1 MHIFQLPDDEIFK
14 AGTDKNEWLPQG
26 KTIKVDVDTI
36 IFCRKGT
43 ANIEIDLIPYEIV
56 ANTQLIIIAGS
67 IVHNISNSDDFKISY
82 ITFKHEVYDEAT
94 AQLEPSFTFF
104 LKEYPCVQL
113 GEKRINKMNYLVE
126 AMEDFYNEKTNCFR
140 VKIFKNNIQS
150 FLLDVYDK
158 TRTLF
163 KIDKSEEVGRR
174 EELFIKFI
182 HLIHKYCPQ
191 QREVGFYAGK
201 LYITSRYL
209 SSITQNVAD
218 KSAKYIIDK
227 HAIQRIKIMLK
238 YSNMSIQDISYE
250 LNFPD
255 QSFFSRYFKKHTGM
269 SPLEYRTKP

>member
-1 MHIFQLPDDEIFK
+1 MHILQLPDNEIFK
-14 AGTDKNEWLPQG
+14 AGADKDEWLPQG
-26 KTIKVDVDTI
+26 KTMKVDVDTI

-43 ANIEIDLIPYEIV
+43 AHIEIDLIPYEIV
-56 ANTQLIIIAGS
+56 ANTQLIILAGS
-67 IVHNISNSDDFKISY
+67 IVHNIDNSDDLKISY
-82 ITFKHEVYDEAT
+82 IIFKHEVYEEAT

-191 QREVGFYAGK
+191 QREVGFYAEK

-209 SSITQNVAD
+209 SSITQSVAD

-238 YSNMSIQDISYE
+238 YSNVSIQDISYE

>member
-1 MHIFQLPDDEIFK
+1 MHIFQLPDDKIFK
-14 AGTDKNEWLPQG
+14 AGADKNEWLPQG
-26 KTIKVDVDTI
+26 KTMKVDVNTI

-191 QREVGFYAGK
+191 QREVGFYAEK

-269 SPLEYRTKP
+269 SPLEYRAKP

>member
-1 MHIFQLPDDEIFK
+1 MHILQLPDGEIFK
-14 AGTDKNEWLPQG
+14 VGTDKNEWLPQG

-126 AMEDFYNEKTNCFR
+126 AMEDFYYEKTNCFR
-140 VKIFKNNIQS
+140 IKIFKNNIQS

-269 SPLEYRTKP
+269 SPLEYRAKP

>member
-14 AGTDKNEWLPQG
+14 AGADKNEWLPQG
-26 KTIKVDVDTI
+26 KTMKVDVDTI

-43 ANIEIDLIPYEIV
+43 AHIEIDLIPYEIV

-113 GEKRINKMNYLVE
+113 GEKKINKMNYLVE
-126 AMEDFYNEKTNCFR
+126 AMEDFYNEKNNCFR

-191 QREVGFYAGK
+191 QREVGFYAEK

-238 YSNMSIQDISYE
+238 YSNMSILDISYE

>member
-14 AGTDKNEWLPQG
+14 AGADKYEWLPEG

-43 ANIEIDLIPYEIV
+43 ANIEIDLIPYELV

-113 GEKRINKMNYLVE
+113 GEKKINKMNYLVE
-126 AMEDFYNEKTNCFR
+126 AMEDFYNEKNNCFR

-163 KIDKSEEVGRR
+163 KIEKSEEVGRR

-191 QREVGFYAGK
+191 QREVGFYAEK
-201 LYITSRYL
+201 LCITSRYL

-250 LNFPD
+250 LNFPN

-269 SPLEYRTKP
+269 SPLEYRAKP

>member
-14 AGTDKNEWLPQG
+14 AGADKNEWLPQG
-26 KTIKVDVDTI
+26 KTMKVDVDTI

-43 ANIEIDLIPYEIV
+43 AHIEIDLIPYELV
-56 ANTQLIIIAGS
+56 AYTQLIIIAGS

-113 GEKRINKMNYLVE
+113 GEKRINKMNYLIE

-191 QREVGFYAGK
+191 QREVGFYAEK

-269 SPLEYRTKP
+269 SPLEYRAKP

>member
-14 AGTDKNEWLPQG
+14 AGADKNEWLPQG
-26 KTIKVDVDTI
+26 KTMKVDVNTI

-269 SPLEYRTKP
+269 SPLEYREKP

>member
-1 MHIFQLPDDEIFK
+1 MHIFKLPDDEIFK
-14 AGTDKNEWLPQG
+14 AGADKYEWLPEG

-43 ANIEIDLIPYEIV
+43 AHIEIDLIPYELV

-126 AMEDFYNEKTNCFR
+126 AMEDFYYEKTNCFR
-140 VKIFKNNIQS
+140 IKIFKNNIQS

>member
-1 MHIFQLPDDEIFK
+1 MHILQLPDGEIFK
-14 AGTDKNEWLPQG
+14 AGADKYEWLPEG

-43 ANIEIDLIPYEIV
+43 AYIEIDLIPYEIV

-126 AMEDFYNEKTNCFR
+126 AMEDFYYEKTNCFR
-140 VKIFKNNIQS
+140 IKIFKNNIQS

-191 QREVGFYAGK
+191 KREVGFYAGK

-269 SPLEYRTKP
+269 SPLEYRAKP

>member
-1 MHIFQLPDDEIFK
+1 MHILQLPDGEIFK

-104 LKEYPCVQL
+104 LKEYPYVQL

-126 AMEDFYNEKTNCFR
+126 AMEDFYYEKTNCFR
-140 VKIFKNNIQS
+140 IKIFKNNIQS

>member
-1 MHIFQLPDDEIFK
+1 MHILQLPDDEIFK
-14 AGTDKNEWLPQG
+14 AGADKDEWLPPG
-26 KTIKVDVDTI
+26 KTMKIDVDTI

-43 ANIEIDLIPYEIV
+43 AIIEIDLIPYEIV

-67 IVHNISNSDDFKISY
+67 IVHNISNSDDFRISY
-82 ITFKHEVYDEAT
+82 IIFKHEVYDEAT

-104 LKEYPCVQL
+104 MKEYPCVQL

-182 HLIHKYCPQ
+182 HLIHNFCPKE
-191 QREVGFYAGK
+191 REVGFYAEK

-209 SSITQNVAD
+209 SSITQSVAE

-255 QSFFSRYFKKHTGM
+255 QSFFARYFKKHTGM
-269 SPLEYRTKP
+269 TPIEYRTKP

>member
-1 MHIFQLPDDEIFK
+1 MHILQLPDDEIFK
-14 AGTDKNEWLPQG
+14 AGADKDEWLPSG
-26 KTIKVDVDTI
+26 KTMKVDVDTI

-43 ANIEIDLIPYEIV
+43 ALIEIDLIPYEIV

-82 ITFKHEVYDEAT
+82 IIFKHEVYDEAT

-140 VKIFKNNIQS
+140 VKILKNNIQS

-182 HLIHKYCPQ
+182 HLIHNFCPKE
-191 QREVGFYAGK
+191 REVGFYAEK

-209 SSITQNVAD
+209 SSITQSVAE

-255 QSFFSRYFKKHTGM
+255 QSFFARYFKKHTGM
-269 SPLEYRTKP
+269 TPIEYRTKP

>member
-14 AGTDKNEWLPQG
+14 AGADKNEWLPQG
-26 KTIKVDVDTI
+26 KTMKVDVDTI

-43 ANIEIDLIPYEIV
+43 AHIEIDLIPYELV

-191 QREVGFYAGK
+191 QREVGFYAEK

-269 SPLEYRTKP
+269 SPLEYRAKP

>member
-1 MHIFQLPDDEIFK
+1 MHILQLPDDEIFK
-14 AGTDKNEWLPQG
+14 AGADKDEWLPSG
-26 KTIKVDVDTI
+26 KTMKVDVDTI

-43 ANIEIDLIPYEIV
+43 ALIEIDLIPYEIV

-82 ITFKHEVYDEAT
+82 IIFKHEVYDEAT

-140 VKIFKNNIQS
+140 VKILKNNIQS

-182 HLIHKYCPQ
+182 HLIHNFCPKE
-191 QREVGFYAGK
+191 REVGFYADK
-201 LYITSRYL
+201 LHITSRYL

-269 SPLEYRTKP
+269 TPLEYRAKP

>member
-14 AGTDKNEWLPQG
+14 AGADKNEWLPQG
-26 KTIKVDVDTI
+26 KTMKVDVNTI

-43 ANIEIDLIPYEIV
+43 ANIEIDLIPYELV

-113 GEKRINKMNYLVE
+113 GEKKINKMNYLVE
-126 AMEDFYNEKTNCFR
+126 AMEDFYNEKNNCFR

-163 KIDKSEEVGRR
+163 KIEKSEEVGRR

-191 QREVGFYAGK
+191 QREVGFYAEK
-201 LYITSRYL
+201 LCITSRYL

-269 SPLEYRTKP
+269 SPLEYRAKP

>member
-14 AGTDKNEWLPQG
+14 AGADKNEWLPQG
-26 KTIKVDVDTI
+26 KTMKVDVDTI

-43 ANIEIDLIPYEIV
+43 AHIEIDLIPYEIV

-191 QREVGFYAGK
+191 QREVGFYAEK

-227 HAIQRIKIMLK
+227 HAIQRVKIMLK

-269 SPLEYRTKP
+269 SPLEYRAKP

>member
-1 MHIFQLPDDEIFK
+1 MHILQLPDDEIFK
-14 AGTDKNEWLPQG
+14 AGADKNEWLPQG
-26 KTIKVDVDTI
+26 KTIKVDVYTI

-191 QREVGFYAGK
+191 QREVGFYAEK
-201 LYITSRYL
+201 LCITSRYL
-209 SSITQNVAD
+209 SSITQNIAD

-227 HAIQRIKIMLK
+227 HTIQRIKIMLK

-269 SPLEYRTKP
+269 SPLEYRAKP

>member
-1 MHIFQLPDDEIFK
+1 MHILQLPDDEIFK
-14 AGTDKNEWLPQG
+14 AGADKNEWLPQG

-43 ANIEIDLIPYEIV
+43 ANIEIDLIPYELV

-67 IVHNISNSDDFKISY
+67 IFHNISNSDDFMISY

-191 QREVGFYAGK
+191 QREVGFYAEK
-201 LYITSRYL
+201 LCITSRYL
-209 SSITQNVAD
+209 SSITQNIAD

-227 HAIQRIKIMLK
+227 HTIQRIKIMLK

-269 SPLEYRTKP
+269 SPLEYRAKP

>member
-14 AGTDKNEWLPQG
+14 AGADKNEWLPQG
-26 KTIKVDVDTI
+26 KTMKVDVDTI

-43 ANIEIDLIPYEIV
+43 AHIEIDLIPYEIV

-191 QREVGFYAGK
+191 QREVGFYAEK

>member
-1 MHIFQLPDDEIFK
+1 MHIFKLPDDEIFK
-14 AGTDKNEWLPQG
+14 AGADKYGWLPEG

-43 ANIEIDLIPYEIV
+43 AHIEIDLIPYELV

-126 AMEDFYNEKTNCFR
+126 AMEDFYYEKTNCFR
-140 VKIFKNNIQS
+140 IKIFKNNIQS

>member
-1 MHIFQLPDDEIFK
+1 MHILQLPDDEIFK
-14 AGTDKNEWLPQG
+14 AGADKDEWLPSG
-26 KTIKVDVDTI
+26 KTMKVDVDTI

-43 ANIEIDLIPYEIV
+43 ALIEIDLIPYEIV

-67 IVHNISNSDDFKISY
+67 IVHNISNSDDFRISY
-82 ITFKHEVYDEAT
+82 IIFKHEVYDEAT

-182 HLIHKYCPQ
+182 HLIHNFCPKE
-191 QREVGFYAGK
+191 REVGFYAEK

-209 SSITQNVAD
+209 SSITQSVAE

-255 QSFFSRYFKKHTGM
+255 QSFFARYFKKHTGM
-269 SPLEYRTKP
+269 TPIEYRAKP

>member
-1 MHIFQLPDDEIFK
+1 MHIFQLQDDEIFK
-14 AGTDKNEWLPQG
+14 AGADKNEWLPQG
-26 KTIKVDVDTI
+26 KTMKVDVDTI

-113 GEKRINKMNYLVE
+113 GEKKINKMNYLVE
-126 AMEDFYNEKTNCFR
+126 AMEDFYNEKNNCFR

-163 KIDKSEEVGRR
+163 KIEKSEEVGRR

-191 QREVGFYAGK
+191 QREVGFYAEK
-201 LYITSRYL
+201 LCITSRYL

-250 LNFPD
+250 LNFPN

-269 SPLEYRTKP
+269 SPLEYRAKP